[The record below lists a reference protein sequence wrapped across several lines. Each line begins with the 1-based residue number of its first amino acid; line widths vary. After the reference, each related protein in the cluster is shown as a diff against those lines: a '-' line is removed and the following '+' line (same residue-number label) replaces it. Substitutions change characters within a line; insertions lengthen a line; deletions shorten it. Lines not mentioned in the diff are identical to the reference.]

1 MESDSEEIAVAV
13 NVSSYDG
20 PLPYN
25 YEPPRR
31 ERGQAEVRG
40 RVNGQRRE
48 IELWCEENRWRIG
61 QVSWPLAV
69 VCDWLRRTGR
79 GSPVHLTLSLMVGE
93 CPLDSLRPAC
103 EQHAG
108 D

>member
-1 MESDSEEIAVAV
+1 MTGSDATTGKHHLFVMESDSEEIAVD
-13 NVSSYDG
+13 SSYDG

-25 YEPPRR
+25 YEPPRQ

-61 QVSWPLAV
+61 QVSWE
-69 VCDWLRRTGR
+69 
-79 GSPVHLTLSLMVGE
+79 SVHGL
-93 CPLDSLRPAC
+93 
-103 EQHAG
+103 
-108 D
+108 